1 MSRPRKH
8 RSILIIEHDRD
19 LRAAMC
25 EWLRAIGFEAVGEYN
40 GHSGL
45 SHLALRERTTKP
57 IDGVL
62 MNLNLRAYGSREVL
76 RELQKTH
83 PLLPVVVMAESRRSE
98 AISEALELGASGY
111 LLPPYD
117 PDAFKSKCLA
127 FFRDPDQ
134 PDSYSAEKEPY
145 VPLLSE
151 GKFPRRLR
159 SCSADSSRR

>member
-8 RSILIIEHDRD
+8 RSILIIEHDHD

-25 EWLRAIGFEAVGEYN
+25 DWLRAIGFEAVGEN
-40 GHSGL
+40 TGQAGL

-62 MNLNLRAYGSREVL
+62 MNLNLGTQGTHEVL

-98 AISEALELGASGY
+98 AISEALALGASGY
-111 LLPPYD
+111 LLPPFD
-117 PDAFKSKCLA
+117 PDAFKSKCRV
-127 FFRDPDQ
+127 FFRNPNQ
-134 PDSYSAEKEPY
+134 PNSY
-145 VPLLSE
+145 
-151 GKFPRRLR
+151 
-159 SCSADSSRR
+159 